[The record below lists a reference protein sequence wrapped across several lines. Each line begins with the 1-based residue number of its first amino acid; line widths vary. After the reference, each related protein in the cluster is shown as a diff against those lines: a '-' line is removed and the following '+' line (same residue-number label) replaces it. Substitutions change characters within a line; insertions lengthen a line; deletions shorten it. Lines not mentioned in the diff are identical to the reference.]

1 MALSKTISDRGSHGH
16 HTFTLTVTETAVNT
30 SANTSTCSIK
40 FTISPYQTGYN
51 WEDFTGSEKPKGTV
65 TFNGTSYSWELP
77 NYNGKSTV
85 TLVSKTGI
93 TVKHGSNGTK
103 TVSFSFSCSSGSTS
117 YLPGSASAS
126 GSLTL
131 TPIARTPSVTQKVS
145 SKTETSITMTWSSD
159 LVIDTI
165 RYSTNGGSSWT
176 SKNVT
181 DGKSGSYTVS
191 GLSPNTTYTMK
202 TELHSKESGL
212 SGQSS
217 NLSVKTYNWPYATA
231 GNFNVKDGYWIK
243 ITNPLGHEG
252 TVEVYA
258 EGEKILTVVGELSDT
273 FIDPADVASA
283 LLTKIPNSMTGDW
296 YCTVTYGE
304 HVSTSATATYSAAGY
319 NPSFSTDPTYADTNT
334 AAQSIIQDDQI
345 ILQNIGR
352 PRITATGTGQYG
364 ATIASGSVVILGAQ
378 TTLTKSGDAVVG
390 TAGVIDSAT
399 NVTAQVTIVDTRGN
413 TATKSITITM
423 AAYTLPSALINLA
436 RKNNFYSQTDIMVN
450 ADVMPLGS
458 NVPTI
463 TARWR
468 IKGTDT
474 WSDPQTLQDNVLTA
488 LNGSTG
494 LDNTEAWDIQV
505 TIVDSFGGTII
516 YNTGVGVGLP
526 IAFFDRLLRAFGINC
541 FPEPGQPLAVDG
553 VDILGEL
560 FYKPGD
566 KIIIAGTGTGGAPLP
581 GYITGS
587 TKVARFMFP
596 VEKSLAN
603 ITTVT
608 VNRLRGAVRG
618 IGGYV
623 NGSRDTTEWTQ
634 QSDIAIECTKATD
647 KMIQIQFTKTTA
659 FTDATNN
666 TPVVCAAVD
675 FELEFN

>member
-16 HTFTLTVTETAVNT
+16 HTFTLTVTETAVNNT
-30 SANTSTCSIK
+30 ANTSTCSIK

-65 TFNGTSYSWELP
+65 TFNGTSYSWDLP

-93 TVKHGSNGTK
+93 TVKHGSDGKK

-117 YLPGSASAS
+117 YLPGSASGS
-126 GSLTL
+126 GSLAL
-131 TPIARTPSVTQKVS
+131 TAIPRVPTVTQKVS

-159 LVIDTI
+159 LTIDTI

-191 GLSPNTTYTMK
+191 GLSANTSYSMK

-217 NLSVKTYNWPYATA
+217 ALSVKTYAWPYAI
-231 GNFNVKDGYWIK
+231 GSDQYVYRDGVFDVTFK
-243 ITNPLGHEG
+243 NPLERNVSYVIKVGDTVISQGETDGEG
-252 TVEVYA
+252 VMLYDYA
-258 EGEKILTVVGELSDT
+258 EDFLTL
-273 FIDPADVASA
+273 
-283 LLTKIPNSMTGDW
+283 IPNSNTGT
-296 YCTVTYGE
+296 YTVTVTYSG
-304 HVSTSATATYSAAGY
+304 HTATATGTFYATGA
-319 NPSFSTDPTYADTNT
+319 NPTITSVVYQDTNNT
-334 AAQSIIQDDQI
+334 AQAIIQDNQI

-352 PRITATGTGQYG
+352 PRITATGTGQFG
-364 ATIASGSVVILGAQ
+364 ATIASGFAVILGAQ

-399 NVTAQVTIVDTRGN
+399 DVTAQVTIVDTRGN
-413 TATKSITITM
+413 TATKTITITM
-423 AAYTLPSALINLA
+423 AAYTLPSALIDLA
-436 RKNNFYSQTDIMVN
+436 RKNNFYSLTDIKVN

-458 NVPTI
+458 NAPTI

-468 IKGTDT
+468 IKGTET

-505 TIVDSFGGTII
+505 TIVDSFGGTVI
-516 YNTGVGVGLP
+516 YNTDVGVGLP

-541 FPEPGQPLAVDG
+541 FPKPGQPLAVDG

-566 KIIIAGTGTGGAPLP
+566 KLSIDGTGTGGAPFT
-581 GYITGS
+581 GYVTAS
-587 TKVARFMFP
+587 TTTIRFMVP
-596 VEKSLAN
+596 VGKSLAN
-603 ITTVT
+603 ITTITCNVCT
-608 VNRLRGAVRG
+608 GGIRG
-618 IGGYV
+618 ISGYV
-623 NGSRDTTEWTQ
+623 DGSRDNTDWT
-634 QSDIAIECTKATD
+634 SGYTITCTKPTN
-647 KMIQIQFTKTTA
+647 KIVQVEIKKSSA
-659 FTDATNN
+659 FSNVTNN
-666 TPVVCAAVD
+666 TPIAYAAAN
-675 FELEFN
+675 FELEFS